1 MSFFVVRIRRL
12 SNNQQALYLLSVNLI
27 LNHAWCRHLI
37 INNWCYPILRHYS
50 SILPQKNLFSIAEV
64 SLVNDIQCSTNVDL
78 SRVNLHLDT
87 FPQTFDLVKNHLLL
101 LLLLRDVVIHFL
113 LEYFGWLREPS
124 QRVRMLLHMPLET
137 KTLSNKKLVN
147 YKKGKL

>member
-12 SNNQQALYLLSVNLI
+12 SNNQQALHLLSVNLI
-27 LNHAWCRHLI
+27 LNHYTWCRHLI

-50 SILPQKNLFSIAEV
+50 SILAQKNLFSIAEV
-64 SLVNDIQCSTNVDL
+64 SLVYDIQCSTNIDL

-87 FPQTFDLVKNHLLL
+87 LPQAFNLVKNHLLL

-113 LEYFGWLREPS
+113 LENFGWLREPS
-124 QRVRMLLHMPLET
+124 Q
-137 KTLSNKKLVN
+137 
-147 YKKGKL
+147 